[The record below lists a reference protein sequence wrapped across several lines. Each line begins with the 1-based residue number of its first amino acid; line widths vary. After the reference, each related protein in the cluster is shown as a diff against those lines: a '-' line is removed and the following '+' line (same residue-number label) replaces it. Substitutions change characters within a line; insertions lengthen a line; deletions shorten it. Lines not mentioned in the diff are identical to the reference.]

1 MTIAMTPA
9 ETPQGP
15 RPFSPG
21 LVGALRNRLDG
32 ASTLSAIVLAFLT
45 IAILPP
51 IAILIWRSVINVDAA
66 GVMTDYTFAHYR
78 ALFAEEGFFTVAWT
92 SVVFAGLTTV
102 IALAFGGSV
111 AWLVERTDARFKTLA
126 YLTTIVAMAMPGI
139 VYVTGW
145 IYLLGRNGPLNM
157 IYRNVTG
164 SFAPLFDVFSLTGMI
179 LIEGFLWSPM
189 VFLLLSATFRA
200 ANAEM
205 EEAARMS
212 GASILTTFRRVS
224 MPLAWPA
231 VLALALFIFVRN
243 LEVFEIPALVG
254 LPGNVKV
261 FTTDIYFSL
270 KQVPPQL
277 GHASAFSV
285 VLVVIVAVLLYFYAR
300 IARHADRYASVT
312 GKGYRPRP
320 FQLGSWRWV
329 GSGILILNSLIVLGL
344 PLASLIWTSLLPF
357 AGPVTARLAAQASFR
372 NYELIFNA
380 PYYLKFALNT
390 VLAAGGAATL
400 VMLIAL
406 VGGWLAARRKP
417 GGAAVDQLSMAPL
430 VFPGVVLGVAM
441 IQTSLRM
448 PFQLYGT
455 ISILILAFFIRYL
468 PYGMR
473 YSFSGVLQ
481 IHRELE
487 EAGSVAGASVI
498 GTLRRIVAPL
508 LTPALLSGWLFVFL
522 LASKELSVA
531 ILLAGPQSQMMAVVI
546 FDMWVNGQ
554 AGQVSAL
561 GLMWTTV
568 MTLVASAFY
577 FLLRSRTGQAFAG

>member
-1 MTIAMTPA
+1 MTIVVKHSGPT
-9 ETPQGP
+9 P
-15 RPFSPG
+15 RPASP
-21 LVGALRNRLDG
+21 AFFDMLRARLDG
-32 ASTLSAIVLAFLT
+32 AHTLSAIVIVLLVLA
-45 IAILPP
+45 IVPP
-51 IAILIWRSVINVDAA
+51 ICVLFYQSIIDVDATGA
-66 GVMTDYTFAHYR
+66 VTNFTLRHYR
-78 ALFAEEGFFTVAWT
+78 TIFAEEGFFKVAHT
-92 SVVFAGLTTV
+92 SIVFAGATTI
-102 IALAFGGSV
+102 IALLLGGSV
-111 AWLVERTDARFKTLA
+111 AWLVERTDAPGKYIA
-126 YLTTIVAMAMPGI
+126 YVTTIISMAMPGI

-145 IYLLGRNGPLNM
+145 IYLLGRNGPVNM
-157 IYRNVTG
+157 LYRSATG
-164 SFAPLFDVFSLTGMI
+164 NLQPLFDVFSLSGMI

-205 EEAARMS
+205 EEAARMA
-212 GASILTTFRRVS
+212 GATIFTTVWKIS
-224 MPLAWPA
+224 MRLAWPA

-285 VLVVIVAVLLYFYAR
+285 ILVIIVAVLLYFYSRVAR
-300 IARHADRYASVT
+300 QADRYASVT

-320 FQLGSWRWV
+320 FQLGAWRLA
-329 GSGILILNSLIVLGL
+329 GGAILVLNALVVLGL
-344 PLASLIWTSLLPF
+344 PLAALIWTSLLPF
-357 AGPVTARLAAQASFR
+357 AGPVSVRLASQATFR

-380 PYYLKFALNT
+380 PYYLKYAINT
-390 VLAAGGAATL
+390 VMAAGGAATI

-417 GGAAVDQLSMAPL
+417 GGVVIDQIAMTPL

-441 IQTSLRM
+441 IQTALRA
-448 PFQLYGT
+448 PFPLYG
-455 ISILILAFFIRYL
+455 SLWLLILAFFVRYL

-473 YSFSGVLQ
+473 YSYSGVLQ

-487 EAGSVAGASVI
+487 EAGNVAGSTTI

-508 LTPALLSGWLFVFL
+508 LTPALLSGWLFIFL
-522 LASKELSVA
+522 IASKELSVA

-561 GLMWTTV
+561 GLMWTFV
-568 MTLVASAFY
+568 MTLVASALY
-577 FLLRSRTGQAFAG
+577 FLIRERTGRAFAA

>member
-1 MTIAMTPA
+1 MTIAVKHAGSTPH
-9 ETPQGP
+9 
-15 RPFSPG
+15 
-21 LVGALRNRLDG
+21 GASFKNLGTLRERLDG
-32 ASTLSAIVLAFLT
+32 PHMLSAIVTILLV
-45 IAILPP
+45 IAIVPP
-51 IAILIWRSVINVDAA
+51 ICILFYQSIIDVNAA
-66 GVMTDYTFAHYR
+66 GSATNFTLRHYR
-78 ALFAEEGFFTVAWT
+78 AIFAEEGFFAVGYT
-92 SVVFAGLTTV
+92 SVVFAGVTTV
-102 IALAFGGSV
+102 IALLLGGSV
-111 AWLVERTDARFKTLA
+111 AWLVERTDAPGKSIA
-126 YLTTIVAMAMPGI
+126 YITTIVSMAMPGI

-145 IYLLGRNGPLNM
+145 IYLLGRNGPVNM
-157 IYRNVTG
+157 LYRSATG
-164 SFAPLFDVFSLTGMI
+164 NLQPLFDVFSLPGMI
-179 LIEGFLWSPM
+179 LIEGLLWSPM

-205 EEAARMS
+205 EEAARMA
-212 GASILTTFRRVS
+212 GAMILTTVRKIS
-224 MPLAWPA
+224 MRLAWPA

-285 VLVVIVAVLLYFYAR
+285 VLVLIVALLLSFYSRVAR
-300 IARHADRYASVT
+300 QADRYASVT

-320 FQLGSWRWV
+320 FQLGAWRW
-329 GSGILILNSLIVLGL
+329 GGGAILAVNSLLVLGL
-344 PLASLIWTSLLPF
+344 PLAALIWTSLLPF
-357 AGPVTARLAAQASFR
+357 AGPVSMRLASQASFR

-380 PYYLKFALNT
+380 PYYLKYAINT
-390 VLAAGGAATL
+390 VVAAGGAATV
-400 VMLIAL
+400 VMLVAL

-417 GGAAVDQLSMAPL
+417 GGAAIDQIAMTPL

-441 IQTSLRM
+441 IQTALRA
-448 PFQLYGT
+448 PFPLYG
-455 ISILILAFFIRYL
+455 SLWLLILAFFVRYL

-473 YSFSGVLQ
+473 YSYSGVLQ

-487 EAGSVAGASVI
+487 EAGSVAGSTTL

-508 LTPALLSGWLFVFL
+508 LTPALLSGWLFIFL
-522 LASKELSVA
+522 IASKELSVA

-561 GLMWTTV
+561 GLMWTLV
-568 MTLVASAFY
+568 MTLVASGFY
-577 FLLRSRTGQAFAG
+577 FLIRSRTGQAFSA